1 MHALLI
7 IPQIY
12 EDFPADSA
20 SKIITAT
27 DDSYK
32 QANPVYNLNLNTSL
46 FLSINLLSADEEIS
60 LYSVYMTM
68 FESQGI
74 MFNKETKSISRMG
87 KIEKE
92 LHVLLKIRKLS

>member
-32 QANPVYNLNLNTSL
+32 QANPVYNLNTSL